1 MQLGRRIVTIMASL
15 ALLQLVLLGSAVPCA
30 SPMPG
35 AGHAEHVSPG
45 HEAETSG
52 HGAHAAAG
60 SHAQHAH
67 DAQAGG
73 SAPSSECGVR
83 ACAAPPVIL
92 NGAVAYAVP
101 AQMPAESYPPA
112 GGLLSSPVSSL
123 DPPPPRA

>member
-30 SPMPG
+30 APMPG
-35 AGHAEHVSPG
+35 SGHTEHVSPG
-45 HEAETSG
+45 HDAQAGG
-52 HGAHAAAG
+52 HTAHAAAG
-60 SHAQHAH
+60 SRAQHPH

-92 NGAVAYAVP
+92 NGTVAYAVP
-101 AQMPAESYPPA
+101 GQMPVESYPPA
-112 GGLLSSPVSSL
+112 GGLFSSPVSSL